1 MGRKGSK
8 MPQSESLAVTRNS
21 DAPDIPQ
28 ELIDLVASKVK
39 TQADLSG
46 PGSIMQQLFKAIVE
60 KSMNAELDHHL
71 GYEKH
76 SPEGRGS
83 GNSRNGK
90 GRKRII
96 TDHGP
101 LPIETPRDRNG
112 TFEPQLVPKRE
123 RRFKAFDHI
132 ILALYAK
139 GMTTR
144 DIEST
149 VRELYGVELSPTLI
163 SQVTE
168 ALEDEVRSWQSS
180 PLEAVY
186 PLIWLDGLTIKVH
199 QDRQVVQKTVHL
211 ALGLTLEGRKELLG
225 IWIAE
230 NEGAKYW
237 AQVLVELQSR
247 GVQDVLIFCVDGLT
261 GFPDAIAS
269 VFPRAEIQLCIVHM
283 VRASLRYVA
292 EKDRKA
298 VAKSLKAVYNAPAIE
313 AAEVALEAFEREW
326 DGRYLSVGRLW
337 RRKWDTIV
345 PLFAYPPEI
354 RKVMYTTNAIES
366 VNMTIRKAIR
376 NRRIFPNDA
385 SATKLV
391 YLAVRQASESWTMP
405 VKDWNKAYN
414 FFLVKFGDRV
424 EKQ

>member
-1 MGRKGSK
+1 
-8 MPQSESLAVTRNS
+8 MPQAEPLAVTRES
-21 DAPDIPQ
+21 EVPDIPQ

-39 TQADLSG
+39 TQADLNG
-46 PGSIMQQLFKAIVE
+46 PGSIMGKLFKAIVE
-60 KSMNAELDHHL
+60 KSMSAELDHHL

-83 GNSRNGK
+83 GNSRNGR

-132 ILALYAK
+132 ILALYAR

-149 VRELYGVELSPTLI
+149 VRELYGVDLSPTLI
-163 SQVTE
+163 STVTE
-168 ALEDEVRSWQSS
+168 ALEEEVRNWQNS

-199 QDRQVVQKTVHL
+199 HDRQVVQKTVHL
-211 ALGLTLEGRKELLG
+211 ALGVTLEGRKELLG

-230 NEGAKYW
+230 TEGAKYW

-247 GVQDVLIFCVDGLT
+247 GVRDVLIFCVDGLT
-261 GFPDAIAS
+261 GFPAAIES
-269 VFPRAEIQLCIVHM
+269 VFPRSEIQLCIVHM

-292 EKDRKA
+292 DKDKRA
-298 VAKSLKAVYNAPAIE
+298 TAKSLKAIYHAPGIE
-313 AAEVALEAFEREW
+313 AAEAALEDFEREW
-326 DGRYLSVGRLW
+326 GSKYTSVVRLW
-337 RRKWDTIV
+337 RRKWESVI
-345 PLFAYPPEI
+345 PLFSYPPDI

-366 VNMTIRKAIR
+366 VNMTIRKSIR
-376 NRRIFPNDA
+376 NRRIFPSDA

-391 YLAVRQASESWTMP
+391 YLAVRQASEKWALP
-405 VKDWNKAYN
+405 IRDWPAAYN
-414 FFLVKFGDRV
+414 FLLLKFGNRV
-424 EKQ
+424 EKE

>member
-1 MGRKGSK
+1 MTQAESIAISRE
-8 MPQSESLAVTRNS
+8 SE
-21 DAPDIPQ
+21 APDIPQ

-71 GYEKH
+71 GYDKH
-76 SPEGRGS
+76 AAEGRGS

-90 GRKRII
+90 GRKKVI

-132 ILALYAK
+132 ILALYAR

-168 ALEDEVRSWQSS
+168 ALEEEVRNWQNS
-180 PLEAVY
+180 PLDAVY

-247 GVQDVLIFCVDGLT
+247 GVKDVLIFCVDGLT
-261 GFPDAIAS
+261 GFPAAIES
-269 VFPRAEIQLCIVHM
+269 VFPRSEVQLCIVHM

-292 EKDRKA
+292 DKDKKA
-298 VAKSLKAVYNAPAIE
+298 VAKSLKTIYSTAGIE
-313 AAEVALEAFEREW
+313 TAEASLEAFEKEW
-326 DGRYLSVGRLW
+326 GARYLSVVRLW
-337 RRKWDTIV
+337 RRKWENVV

-376 NRRIFPNDA
+376 NRRIFPSDV
-385 SATKLV
+385 SAVKLV
-391 YLAVRQASESWTMP
+391 YLAVRQAAENWTRP
-405 VKDWNKAYN
+405 VQDWNKAYN
-414 FFLVKFGDRV
+414 FLLVKFGSRL
-424 EKQ
+424 EKE

>member
-1 MGRKGSK
+1 
-8 MPQSESLAVTRNS
+8 MPQTEPLSVTRES
-21 DAPDIPQ
+21 DVPDIPQ
-28 ELIDLVASKVK
+28 ELVDLVASKVK

-46 PGSIMQQLFKAIVE
+46 PGSIMQKLFKAVVE

-71 GYEKH
+71 GYDKH
-76 SPEGRGS
+76 APEGRGS

-90 GRKRII
+90 GNKRVI
-96 TDHGP
+96 TEHGP
-101 LPIETPRDRNG
+101 LPVETPRDRNG
-112 TFEPQLVPKRE
+112 TFEPQLIPKRE

-132 ILALYAK
+132 ILSLYAR

-168 ALEDEVRSWQSS
+168 ALEEEVRNWQNS

-186 PLIWLDGLTIKVH
+186 PLIWLDGLTINVH
-199 QDRQVVQKTVHL
+199 HDRQVIQKTVHL

-230 NEGAKYW
+230 NEGSRYW

-247 GVQDVLIFCVDGLT
+247 GVRDVLVFCVDGLT
-261 GFPDAIAS
+261 GFPAAIES
-269 VFPRAEIQLCIVHM
+269 VFPHSEIQLCIVHM
-283 VRASLRYVA
+283 VRASLRHVA
-292 EKDRKA
+292 DKDKKA
-298 VAKSLKAVYNAPAIE
+298 VAKGLKAVYHAPGIEVAE
-313 AAEVALEAFEREW
+313 AALDDFEREW
-326 DGRYLSVGRLW
+326 GARYASAVRPW
-337 RRKWDTIV
+337 RRKWENVI
-345 PLFAYPPEI
+345 PLFAYPPPI

-376 NRRIFPNDA
+376 NRRIFPSDA
-385 SATKLV
+385 SAVKLV
-391 YLAVRQASESWTMP
+391 YLAVRQASENWTRP
-405 VKDWNKAYN
+405 VQDWSKAYN
-414 FFLVKFGDRV
+414 FLLLKFEGRL
-424 EKQ
+424 EKE

>member
-1 MGRKGSK
+1 MTQADPLSVSR
-8 MPQSESLAVTRNS
+8 EAEI
-21 DAPDIPQ
+21 PDIPQ
-28 ELIDLVASKVK
+28 ELINLVASKVK

-46 PGSIMQQLFKAIVE
+46 PDSIMQKLFKAIVE

-76 SPEGRGS
+76 SLQGHGS
-83 GNSRNGK
+83 GNSRNGR

-96 TDHGP
+96 TNHGS

-112 TFEPQLVPKRE
+112 TFEPQLIPKRE

-132 ILALYAK
+132 ILALYSR

-168 ALEDEVRSWQSS
+168 ALEEEVRNWQSS

-199 QDRQVVQKTVHL
+199 QDRQVVQKTVYL

-225 IWIAE
+225 IWMAE

-247 GVQDVLIFCVDGLT
+247 GVKDVLIFCVDGLT
-261 GFPDAIAS
+261 GFPAAIGS
-269 VFPRAEIQLCIVHM
+269 VFPRSEIQLCIVHM

-292 EKDRKA
+292 DKDRKA
-298 VAKSLKAVYNAPAIE
+298 VAKSLRIVYHAPGIE
-313 AAEVALEAFEREW
+313 AAEAALEAFEREW
-326 DGRYLSVGRLW
+326 GSRYMSVVRLW
-337 RRKWDTIV
+337 RRKWENVI
-345 PLFAYPPEI
+345 PLFAYPPDI

-376 NRRIFPNDA
+376 NRRIFPSDA
-385 SATKLV
+385 SAVKLV
-391 YLAVRQASESWTMP
+391 YLAVRQAAENWTRP
-405 VKDWNKAYN
+405 IKDWNQAYN
-414 FFLVKFGDRV
+414 FLLVKFGSRL
-424 EKQ
+424 ETE